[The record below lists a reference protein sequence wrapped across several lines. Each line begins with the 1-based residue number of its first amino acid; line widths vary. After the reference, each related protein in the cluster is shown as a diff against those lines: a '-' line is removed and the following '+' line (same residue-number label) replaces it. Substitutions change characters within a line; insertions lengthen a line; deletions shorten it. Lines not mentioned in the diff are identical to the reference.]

1 MFDQE
6 SMQPWLKPQKAPFA
20 TYLLIA
26 ANIAVYIAMCVA
38 SRGDGIFQPSSA
50 LLLEY
55 GANYS
60 PFTLNHEEWR
70 LFTCFFVHIGLIHL
84 TMNMSV
90 LFLIGRICEGLFG
103 RIRYLLVY
111 LLSGLGGSLLSVI
124 ANPDSLSAGASGAVL
139 GLMGAFLAFVR
150 TYRDDVGEG
159 MYRDAV
165 RSSLMYLAVC
175 TIFGFAVHADHAGH
189 FGGYIAGF
197 LFGTTLVPVNDGKGK
212 PLLDILVFLLLLGG
226 MFGIYHLTWSGKLD
240 WSGRVLAARAIGLQD
255 LDKWKE
261 AESLWRKR
269 LDGFGPSKETYD
281 GLTICR
287 EKLGDYK
294 EALRFKKLAIEQGP
308 VTDRDRQDLATLYY
322 TLGDYRKVIEIE
334 SKILEK
340 NRDFVQ
346 GRFLRACAWFE
357 EGRTDAALAE
367 FDKLEKDAA
376 DHPRL
381 LAYGADMAMEG
392 GRFEQAVRLGLLAE
406 KDNPSDVDVLLILAR
421 SYAGLK
427 DEKKAR
433 EYLARAERCDVDP
446 RALIHAH
453 FKMLVNLG
461 RSGDALEY
469 LQGEIGSY
477 PKEFQLKYSLALLL
491 YDTGRY
497 ADASR
502 AAREAYGLADSP
514 RLKAYLALFQNVCL
528 GKAGLEQDRLALIRQ
543 TEPLVAGSGLFA
555 ESLIKYA
562 LDRISADELL
572 KRASTQGDRTEAH
585 AYIGFKLQ
593 QEGQTEQALDHFRF
607 VAREGTRTFIE
618 YNMARAEL
626 AEGQ

>member
-1 MFDQE
+1 VFDQE

-84 TMNMSV
+84 SMNMSV

-103 RIRYLLVY
+103 RVRYLLVY

-124 ANPDSLSAGASGAVL
+124 ANPDTLSAGASGAVL

-150 TYRDDVGEG
+150 AYREDVGEG
-159 MYRDAV
+159 MYKDVV

-175 TIFGFAVHADHAGH
+175 TVFGFAVHADHAGH
-189 FGGYIAGF
+189 FGGYLAGF
-197 LFGTTLVPVNDGKGK
+197 LFGTTLVPVKKGEGK
-212 PLLDILVFLLLLGG
+212 PLLDLLVFLFLLGG
-226 MFGIYHLTWSGKLD
+226 MYGIYHLTWSGNMD
-240 WSGRVLAARAIGLQD
+240 WSGRVIAARATGLQD

-261 AESLWRKR
+261 AESLWQKR
-269 LDGFGPSKETYD
+269 LDRFGPSKETYD

-294 EALRFKKLAIEQGP
+294 EALRFKTLAIEKGP
-308 VTDRDRQDLATLYY
+308 VTDKDRQDLATLYY
-322 TLGDYRKVIEIE
+322 TLGDYKKVIEIE

-340 NRDFVQ
+340 NKDFVQ

-357 EGRTDAALAE
+357 EGRTDDALAE
-367 FDKLEKDAA
+367 FDQLEKNAS

-392 GRFEQAVRLGLLAE
+392 GRFEQAVRMGLLAE
-406 KDNPSDVDVLLILAR
+406 KNDPGDVDVLLILAR

-433 EYLARAERCDVDP
+433 AYLARAEKCDVDP

-461 RSGDALEY
+461 RSADALEY

-528 GKAGLEQDRLALIRQ
+528 GKAGLKQDRLALIRQ
-543 TEPLVAGSGLFA
+543 AEPLVAGSGLFA

-562 LDRISADELL
+562 LGRISADELL

-593 QEGQTEQALDHFRF
+593 QDGQAGEALDHFRF
-607 VAREGTRTFIE
+607 IAKEGTRTFIE

-626 AEGQ
+626 TGGK